1 MALIIQKYGGSS
13 VADDEKIL
21 SVARRV
27 AATASGEGRG
37 SGHRVVVVVSAMG
50 KTTDG
55 LMALAHRIAPTPD
68 LRELDMLL
76 ATGEQVTIALLAMA
90 LHTLGFK
97 ARSFT
102 GLQIGMRTDRSHTR
116 ARITRIAADRVRR
129 ALDDGEIAV
138 VAGFQGVSDD
148 DEITTLGR
156 GGSDLTAV
164 ALAAALRADV
174 CEIYTDVDGV
184 YTADPNI
191 VPDARKLSRV
201 AYDEMLEMASLG
213 AKVLQARSVEFAKKY
228 GVPVHVRSTFKLNPG
243 TLVTKEENGMEAAVV
258 TGITHD
264 RSQAKISILRVPDRP
279 GIAARVF
286 GAVAERNIVV
296 DMIVQ
301 NISRDGYTDIS
312 FTLPRGDHAR
322 AAAALE
328 EIARDVG
335 AQGTLHDERVA
346 KVSIVGVGMRS
357 HSGVAARMFTAL
369 SKEAINI
376 QMISTSE
383 IAVSCVIEDK
393 YAELAVRAL
402 HDAFELERE
411 RPTPGDGEPRDDP
424 PSLMGRTP

>member
-1 MALIIQKYGGSS
+1 MALIVQKYGGSS
-13 VADDEKIL
+13 VADPEKIMN
-21 SVARRV
+21 VARRV
-27 AATASGEGRG
+27 AASASGEGRG
-37 SGHRVVVVVSAMG
+37 SGHQMVVVVSAMG

-55 LMALAHRIAPTPD
+55 LVELAHRITPAPEP
-68 LRELDMLL
+68 REMDMLL

-90 LHTLGFK
+90 LHALGFK

-102 GLQIGMRTDRSHTR
+102 GPQVGMVTDRAHTK
-116 ARITRIAADRVRR
+116 ARITRISGERVRR

-138 VAGFQGVSDD
+138 VAGFQGLSDE
-148 DEITTLGR
+148 DEVTTLGR

-184 YTADPNI
+184 YTADPNV
-191 VPDARKLSRV
+191 VPDARKLARV

-213 AKVLQARSVEFAKKY
+213 ARVLQARSVEFAKKY
-228 GVPVHVRSTFKLNPG
+228 AVPVHVRSSFKPESG
-243 TLVTKEENGMEAAVV
+243 TLVATEETSMEAAVV

-286 GAVAERNIVV
+286 GAVAERGIVV

-301 NISRDGYTDIS
+301 NISRDGFTDIS

-322 AAAALE
+322 AATALE
-328 EIARDVG
+328 EIAREVG
-335 AQGTLHDERVA
+335 ALGIVHDERVA

-357 HSGVAARMFTAL
+357 HSGVAARMFAAL
-369 SKEAINI
+369 SQEAINI

-402 HDAFELERE
+402 HDAFELARE
-411 RPTPGDGEPRDDP
+411 PVRPA
-424 PSLMGRTP
+424 